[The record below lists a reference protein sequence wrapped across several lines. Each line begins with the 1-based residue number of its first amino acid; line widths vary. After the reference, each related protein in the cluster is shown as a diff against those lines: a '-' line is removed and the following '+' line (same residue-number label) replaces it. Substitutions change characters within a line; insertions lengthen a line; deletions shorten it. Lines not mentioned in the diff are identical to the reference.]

1 MQAES
6 FDPSSISITDKARK
20 YVESQLRKVEALGL
34 MICVN
39 ESGCN
44 GYMFELSYV
53 RQEPVDVR
61 TFDFEGD
68 VRVFVENRFWDIV
81 RGTNIDYVT
90 EGLNSSLKFNN
101 PNAESTCGCG
111 ESFSVRG
118 T

>member
-1 MQAES
+1 MRAGS
-6 FDPSSISITDKARK
+6 FDPSSISITDEAHE
-20 YVESQLRKVEALGL
+20 YVASQLRKVEALGL

-53 RQEPVDVR
+53 SQEPENVR
-61 TFDFEGD
+61 TFDFAGD
-68 VRVFVENRFWDIV
+68 VRLFVENRHWDIV
-81 RGTNIDYVT
+81 RGTHIDYVT
-90 EGLNSSLKFNN
+90 EGLNSSLRFDN